1 MPHQHGQGPAP
12 QGPQPLPG
20 VDAIIA
26 VGSGK
31 GGVGKTTLSVN
42 LAVALAKM
50 GHKVGLL
57 DADVYGPNVPLML
70 GVNDQPRMVGEN
82 RIEPIEAFGLKVIS
96 VGFLNPGDKPIIW
109 RGPMLHQIVR
119 QFLGLVEWGQLDYL
133 IVDLPPGTGDI
144 ALSLVQT
151 VPLTGAVVVSTP
163 SDVSL
168 QDARKAIEM
177 FRQMKVDVVGV
188 VENMSYFVCPHCQH
202 EVDIFSRG
210 GAEKMA
216 AAVWGVVPGQHRT
229 RPGSPQVRRRRQA
242 GGARR
247 RELAARQVDLRIRA
261 ESSSARRGDQG
272 QRAGQRDSDPV
283 VIRAYNLVILS
294 GAFGREGPMQLAAE
308 CTDPSR
314 KTAAQDG
321 KVAFESRQLP
331 SCLRLAILQ
340 NQLRHHLPDR
350 RAVLEAVPEPPP
362 TIQTFSIAG
371 CRSIMKWLS
380 GVCSYWQTRVSISG
394 ASFRAGKR
402 KPTYSRMSLR
412 VSGLT
417 TRSPSV
423 GSNAGPRVSSAILNP
438 RRSLPGMP

>member
-1 MPHQHGQGPAP
+1 
-12 QGPQPLPG
+12 

-42 LAVALAKM
+42 LAVALTKL

-70 GVNDQPRMVGEN
+70 GVSDQPRMVGEN
-82 RIEPIEAFGLKVIS
+82 RIEPIQAFGLKVIS

-109 RGPMLHQIVR
+109 RGPMLHQIIR
-119 QFLGLVEWGQLDYL
+119 QFLGLVEWGKLDYM

-188 VENMSYFVCPHCQH
+188 VENMSYFVCPHCEH

-216 AAVWGVVPGQHRT
+216 ERFSTPFLGAIALDPE
-229 RPGSPQVRRRRQA
+229 VRKSGD
-242 GGARR
+242 GGTP
-247 RELAARQVDLRIRA
+247 I
-261 ESSSARRGDQG
+261 
-272 QRAGQRDSDPV
+272 
-283 VIRAYNLVILS
+283 
-294 GAFGREGPMQLAAE
+294 
-308 CTDPSR
+308 
-314 KTAAQDG
+314 
-321 KVAFESRQLP
+321 
-331 SCLRLAILQ
+331 
-340 NQLRHHLPDR
+340 
-350 RAVLEAVPEPPP
+350 VLEGENSPHAK
-362 TIQTFSIAG
+362 SIYEFA
-371 CRSIMKWLS
+371 RK
-380 GVCSYWQTRVSISG
+380 VVTRVDEIK
-394 ASFRAGKR
+394 ASAPAG
-402 KPTYSRMSLR
+402 
-412 VSGLT
+412 V
-417 TRSPSV
+417 
-423 GSNAGPRVSSAILNP
+423 IQIQ
-438 RRSLPGMP
+438 

>member
-1 MPHQHGQGPAP
+1 LSAHTPHQHGPGPGP
-12 QGPQPLPG
+12 GQQGPQPLPG

-31 GGVGKTTLSVN
+31 GGVGKTTLAVN

-70 GVNDQPRMVGEN
+70 GVNAQPRMIGEN
-82 RIEPIEAFGLKVIS
+82 RIEPLEAFGLKVIS

-109 RGPMLHQIVR
+109 RGPMLHQIMR
-119 QFLGLVEWGQLDYL
+119 QFLGLVEWGRLDYM

-177 FRQMKVDVVGV
+177 FKQMKVDVVGV

-216 AAVWGVVPGQHRT
+216 ERFGVSFL
-229 RPGSPQVRRRRQA
+229 GSIELDPEVRKSGD
-242 GGARR
+242 GGT
-247 RELAARQVDLRIRA
+247 
-261 ESSSARRGDQG
+261 
-272 QRAGQRDSDPV
+272 PV
-283 VIRAYNLVILS
+283 VLEGENSPHAKSIYAFARKVVERVDEIKAAAPASVI
-294 GAFGREGPMQLAAE
+294 Q
-308 CTDPSR
+308 
-314 KTAAQDG
+314 
-321 KVAFESRQLP
+321 
-331 SCLRLAILQ
+331 
-340 NQLRHHLPDR
+340 
-350 RAVLEAVPEPPP
+350 
-362 TIQTFSIAG
+362 IQ
-371 CRSIMKWLS
+371 
-380 GVCSYWQTRVSISG
+380 
-394 ASFRAGKR
+394 
-402 KPTYSRMSLR
+402 
-412 VSGLT
+412 
-417 TRSPSV
+417 
-423 GSNAGPRVSSAILNP
+423 
-438 RRSLPGMP
+438 